1 MKPFITIYDQV
12 MKMIRFDHIFILE
25 SSKEYV
31 NIVCFYLNRK
41 RLFSQLKTI
50 KSFQSLLP
58 ENFIRISRFQIVNV
72 SKIELIENNRIFFE
86 NGVEMTIK
94 GRSGLRYVY
103 RHLSEGTQKINIR

>member
-1 MKPFITIYDQV
+1 MKSFITIYDQG

-41 RLFSQLKTI
+41 HLFSQLKTI
-50 KSFQSLLP
+50 KSYQSLLP
-58 ENFIRISRFQIVNV
+58 ENFIRISRFQIININK
-72 SKIELIENNRIFFE
+72 SELIDNNRIFFE
-86 NGVEMTIK
+86 NGVETEIK

-103 RHLSEGTQKINIR
+103 QHLSEGTQKIKIG